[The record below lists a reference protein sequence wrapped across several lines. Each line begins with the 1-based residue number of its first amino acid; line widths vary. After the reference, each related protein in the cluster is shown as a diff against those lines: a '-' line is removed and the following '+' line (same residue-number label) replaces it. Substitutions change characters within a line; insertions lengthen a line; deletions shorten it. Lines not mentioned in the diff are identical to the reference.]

1 MVKDQSRKS
10 RITDALILTVLLL
23 TALSCFLPL
32 WYTLNLSLSDKA
44 SAAAGQVGLWPVGLN
59 ITSYQQIMGDG
70 KFLTAFWNSVQRVVL
85 GTVISVVLTVLAA
98 YPLSKSRKEFPLGR
112 PLMWILVFTMMFSG
126 GLVPWYQTIRAYGL
140 INNLW
145 ALVLGSSLGAFNV
158 ILVVNFLRNLPKE
171 LEEAAFVDGAGP
183 WYILGKIIVPVSVPV
198 IATITLLTG
207 VYHWN
212 EFFQG
217 LVLMS
222 KESNYPLQTYIQQLV
237 VVINT
242 GPMTEDMYKKLN
254 EMSNQTLNAAKIF
267 VAMVPVLVVYPFLQR
282 YFISGVTLGSVKE

>member
-1 MVKDQSRKS
+1 MVKDKSRKN
-10 RITDALILTVLLL
+10 RIADALILTVLVA
-23 TALSCFLPL
+23 TAFSCFLPL
-32 WYTLNLSLSDKA
+32 WYTLSLSLSDKA

-59 ITSYQQIMGDG
+59 FTSYQQIMGDG

-85 GTVISVVLTVLAA
+85 GTVISVVLTVMAA
-98 YPLSKSRKEFPLGR
+98 YPLSKNPKEFPLGR

-222 KESNYPLQTYIQQLV
+222 KETNYPLQTYIQQLV

-282 YFISGVTLGSVKE
+282 YFISGITLGSVKE